1 MSYVKTYYLQ
11 NPSSSS
17 INIALDTSGNVGIGT
32 VSPVVKLD
40 VSGGSVNIS
49 GRLLVYSQNSTNLT
63 GLATNA
69 MVLGTAAKNVAPSGG
84 QGIFYIISD
93 DPTASALFGSM
104 QLITDPTASNR
115 RLSFSVVEQGIAYR
129 NITFAEGGGNVG
141 IGTTSTATYLLNIG
155 NGANANAS
163 VNILNDQNIAGSN
176 WVLRFS
182 RSDNTYVAGI
192 KQLGYNNDSGGMAF
206 LTGTTTSSEVERM
219 RIRSNGDINIG
230 ATADAGNALRYFDI
244 YNLNTGNSAGAII
257 RLVTSNSSASGST
270 TVDLVKYKNAQFS
283 INNNDSAGFTTFN
296 TAGYE
301 RMRIASNGYI
311 SLGASAGG
319 IRQVHING
327 GAGSCE
333 IVMGPG
339 DASSTGTNY
348 LNFCNVAG
356 NYGEGQGVVIRGLS
370 SGGAAQSTLSYLS
383 VYATSSIFS
392 GSISKGSGSF
402 RIEHPLPALS
412 ETHDLVH
419 SFIEGPQADLIYRGK
434 ATLVDGLAL
443 VNIDEAA
450 TMTEGTF
457 VILCRDVQCF
467 TTNETDWT
475 PVRGSVEGNI
485 LTIEAKDSKSTA
497 TISWMVIGER
507 QDKHMIDTG
516 WTDETGKVIVEP
528 LKRPVV
534 DSFINNTDNV

>member
-32 VSPVVKLD
+32 SSPIGKLD
-40 VSGGSVNIS
+40 VT
-49 GRLLVYSQNSTNLT
+49 QSTNFSLYANHTST
-63 GLATNA
+63 GGYSGVNFLENSASKAYIVHFGTTAFGSERLQLWTESSSA
-69 MVLGTAAKNVAPSGG
+69 MVFGT
-84 QGIFYIISD
+84 
-93 DPTASALFGSM
+93 
-104 QLITDPTASNR
+104 SN
-115 RLSFSVVEQGIAYR
+115 S
-129 NITFAEGGGNVG
+129 
-141 IGTTSTATYLLNIG
+141 
-155 NGANANAS
+155 
-163 VNILNDQNIAGSN
+163 
-176 WVLRFS
+176 
-182 RSDNTYVAGI
+182 
-192 KQLGYNNDSGGMAF
+192 
-206 LTGTTTSSEVERM
+206 ERM
-219 RIRSNGDINIG
+219 RIAPNGDINIG
-230 ATADAGNALRYFDI
+230 AADAGNALRYFDI

-319 IRQVHING
+319 VRQLHING

-348 LNFCNVAG
+348 LNFCNING

-370 SGGAAQSTLSYLS
+370 SSGAAQSTLTYLS

>member
-32 VSPVVKLD
+32 SSPVVKLD

-115 RLSFSVVEQGIAYR
+115 RLAFSVIEQGTAYR